1 MLTHADRLISMSTPG
16 FGLHK
21 DYRNDIHDVVRF
33 FHKYHYGKFRVYN
46 LCEGASVTTALLLL
60 YSYKS
65 VNTDTCVCN
74 LCEEFEGDYHPS
86 MLLLQ
91 VVP

>member
-1 MLTHADRLISMSTPG
+1 MLTYADRLISMSTPG

-21 DYRNDIHDVVRF
+21 DYRNDIHEVVQF
-33 FHKYHYGKFRVYN
+33 FHTYHYGKYRVY
-46 LCEGASVTTALLLL
+46 
-60 YSYKS
+60 
-65 VNTDTCVCN
+65 N

>member
-1 MLTHADRLISMSTPG
+1 MSTPG

-21 DYRNDIHDVVRF
+21 DYRNDIHEVVQF
-33 FHKYHYGKFRVYN
+33 FHTYHYGKFRVY
-46 LCEGASVTTALLLL
+46 
-60 YSYKS
+60 
-65 VNTDTCVCN
+65 N